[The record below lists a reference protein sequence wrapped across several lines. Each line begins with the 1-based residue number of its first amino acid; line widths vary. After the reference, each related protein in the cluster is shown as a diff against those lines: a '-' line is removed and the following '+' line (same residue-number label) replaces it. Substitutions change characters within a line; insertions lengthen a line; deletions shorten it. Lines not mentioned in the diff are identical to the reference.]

1 MQRSL
6 GRPASAAAETES
18 WQRTLWMM
26 VVVQFIMSASQTS
39 SSPILPLYLPELGI
53 DSPRAVEFWSGVL
66 SSLSFLVSAFVSP
79 LWGSV
84 ADRRGRKMMVMRSA
98 MANCA
103 LQIGMGF
110 AQNLWQ
116 LLALRALIGGFSGFS
131 AAAIALVAT
140 QAPRHRLG
148 FALGW
153 LSTGQLVGALIG
165 PVMGGA
171 MADLSGSYRLV
182 FFATGGIAALSA
194 AVAWFGVTERFSP
207 VQAGDRPSVLRG
219 LIILAQ
225 TSGLL
230 PVFITIL
237 AAQFGVRT
245 IQPIVAPFV
254 QQLTGPLPSLATLAG
269 FAFSITGVA
278 DLIASPFLGKRSDS
292 IGYRRVLLISLFGAA
307 IATLPQALVDN
318 YTQFLVLRFVLGLFI
333 GGILPTAN
341 ALIGRLVAAN
351 QQGLAYGVT
360 ASATFLGSFLGP
372 LSGGTLAAA
381 AGTPWVF
388 VMTGGLLLATLAW
401 VFFMLPKDAGLAL
414 TPSVVEA
421 ASPGD

>member
-1 MQRSL
+1 
-6 GRPASAAAETES
+6 
-18 WQRTLWMM
+18 MM
-26 VVVQFIMSASQTS
+26 VVVQFIMSASQNS
-39 SSPILPLYLPELGI
+39 SGPIVPLFLPELGI
-53 DSPRAVEFWSGVL
+53 TTPSSVEFWSGVL
-66 SSLSFLVSAFVSP
+66 NSLSFLVSAFVSP

-84 ADRRGRKMMVMRSA
+84 ADRRGRKMMVIRSA
-98 MANCA
+98 MANCV
-103 LQIGMGF
+103 LQIGMGV

-140 QAPRHRLG
+140 QAPRQRLG

-153 LSTGQLVGALIG
+153 LSTGQLVGSLIG
-165 PVMGGA
+165 PVIGGV

-182 FFATGGIAALSA
+182 FFATAGIAVLAA

-207 VQAGDRPSVLRG
+207 VHGGGRPSVLRG

-225 TSGLL
+225 TRGLL
-230 PVFITIL
+230 PIFITIL

-245 IQPIVAPFV
+245 VQPIVTPFV
-254 QQLTGPLPSLATLAG
+254 QQLTGTLPSLATLAG

-278 DLIASPFLGKRSDS
+278 DLVASPFLGKRSDS
-292 IGYRRVLLISLFGAA
+292 LGYRRVLLISLFGAA

-318 YTQFLVLRFVLGLFI
+318 YTQFLALRFVLGLFI

-341 ALIGRLVAAN
+341 ALIGRLVATD
-351 QQGLAYGVT
+351 QQGLAYGIT
-360 ASATFLGSFLGP
+360 ASATFFGSFLGP

-381 AGTPWVF
+381 VGIPWVF
-388 VMTGGLLLATLAW
+388 VMTGGLLLANLAW
-401 VFFMLPKDAGLAL
+401 VFFMLPKDAAMASD
-414 TPSVVEA
+414 PA
-421 ASPGD
+421 AAEVAPGD